1 MLKKHT
7 FKASEFRTKTTTRI
21 QSFRNFQQIHD
32 MSINPSMV
40 APGVLLANDVPDS
53 CLEVS
58 ILVRLDKRVD
68 GSDSAGLVVTLV
80 MMIMSIVGLM
90 VGLVVRLVVVAVA
103 GFEDVDGR
111 HVDRVDDGTSAGAEA
126 DGSDGR
132 RAREVATNAELEAV
146 RSCKQSS
153 LLKF

>member
-1 MLKKHT
+1 
-7 FKASEFRTKTTTRI
+7 
-21 QSFRNFQQIHD
+21 

-68 GSDSAGLVVTLV
+68 GSDSSGLVVTLV
-80 MMIMSIVGLM
+80 VVIMSVVGLM
-90 VGLVVRLVVVAVA
+90 VGLVVRLVVRLVVVAVA
-103 GFEDVDGR
+103 GFEDVNGR

-132 RAREVATNAELEAV
+132 RAREVAADSELEAV

-153 LLKF
+153 LLEF

>member
-1 MLKKHT
+1 
-7 FKASEFRTKTTTRI
+7 
-21 QSFRNFQQIHD
+21 
-32 MSINPSMV
+32 MV

-53 CLEVS
+53 RLEVP
-58 ILVRLDKRVD
+58 ILVCLDKRVD
-68 GSDSAGLVVTLV
+68 GSDSSRLVVTLV
-80 MMIMSIVGLM
+80 VVIMSIVGLM
-90 VGLVVRLVVVAVA
+90 MGLVVRLVVGLMVVVAIA
-103 GFEDVDGR
+103 GFEDVNGR